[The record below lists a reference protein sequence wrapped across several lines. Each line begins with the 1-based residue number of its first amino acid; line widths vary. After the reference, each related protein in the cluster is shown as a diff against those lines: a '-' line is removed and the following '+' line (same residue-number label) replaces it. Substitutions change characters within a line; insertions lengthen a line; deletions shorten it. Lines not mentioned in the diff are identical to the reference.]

1 MNSVTNQSFSPR
13 KFLKHIRSSYTMDDF
28 VELPIPLVDFANQYS
43 QKRDKMNFLY
53 DKFQVLSLKLTN

>member
-1 MNSVTNQSFSPR
+1 
-13 KFLKHIRSSYTMDDF
+13 MDDF